1 MSAADRCEIV
11 QGRLSD
17 ALLAREAPAPMDR
30 DHAGRCPAC
39 GAHARDLEALAEALA
54 GDAAETLAAEGASDA
69 LVAVTLARAR
79 AELSRREAARAAP
92 LAGFRGELGRLVGLA
107 LLPLPLVLLWNAAV
121 LGLGGELLAGFVP
134 HALLRALGAGY
145 VLAGVTWLACLYGS
159 LPVLAHRQLRR
170 RAMTLSE
177 VPT

>member
-54 GDAAETLAAEGASDA
+54 GDAPEGASDA

-92 LAGFRGELGRLVGLA
+92 LVGFRGELGRLVGVA

-121 LGLGGELLAGFVP
+121 LVLGGELLAGLVP
-134 HALLRALGAGY
+134 GAVLRALGAGY
-145 VLAGVTWLACLYGS
+145 VLAGVTWLAFLYGS
-159 LPVLAHRQLRR
+159 LPVLADRQLHR
-170 RAMTLSE
+170 RARAVAT
-177 VPT
+177 